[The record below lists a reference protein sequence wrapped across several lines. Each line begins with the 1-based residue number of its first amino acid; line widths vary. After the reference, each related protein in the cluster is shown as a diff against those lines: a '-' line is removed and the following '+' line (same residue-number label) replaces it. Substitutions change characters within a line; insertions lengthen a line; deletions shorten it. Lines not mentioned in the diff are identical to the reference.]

1 MADQEEI
8 DEVRDMLGSSSE
20 ANGWDDTKIGTLLD
34 SGETPVAIARR
45 YWESQMTESSDMA
58 DVSESG
64 SSRALNQIFKNKA
77 ALAAYY
83 RGAEQAEDP
92 GNEPDNYYST
102 SREIRRV

>member
-20 ANGWDDTKIGTLLD
+20 ANGWDDTKIGELLD
-34 SGETPVAIARR
+34 EGETPVSIARR
-45 YWESQMTESSDMA
+45 YWESQMSESTELA
-58 DVSESG
+58 DVDESG
-64 SSRALNQIFKNKA
+64 SSRRLSQIFKNRQA
-77 ALAAYY
+77 MAAYY

-92 GNEPDNYYST
+92 TNEPVHYST

>member
-20 ANGWDDTKIGTLLD
+20 QNGWTDIKIGDLLD
-34 SGETPVAIARR
+34 DGESPVSIARR
-45 YWESQMTESSDMA
+45 YWESQMSESSELA

-77 ALAAYY
+77 AMAAYY

-92 GNEPDNYYST
+92 GNQPDNFYST

>member
-8 DEVRDMLGSSSE
+8 DEVRSMLGSNSE
-20 ANGWDDTKIGTLLD
+20 AAGWTDDKIGAMLD
-34 SGETPVAIARR
+34 DGESAVTIARK
-45 YWESQMTESSDMA
+45 YWESRMTTKANLA

-64 SSRALNQIFKNKA
+64 SSRALSQIFKNHA
-77 ALAAYY
+77 AIAAYF

-92 GNEPDNYYST
+92 GNQPDNFYST